1 MKIPFLTI
9 TQPIGTFY
17 MTSMKA
23 SELIKI
29 VKVIPRSES
38 NDGVQRDL
46 SIKRVSDLANYCH
59 ETDAAFPTAII
70 ISVMSDSNII
80 IDEKLHLLDI
90 DENEYVGNVIDG
102 QHRLAGL
109 MKSGK
114 ADDFELPVVFMFDLT
129 VEEEAY
135 VFSVINSKQTTVS
148 SSLIFDLF
156 GLSSARSP
164 QRTAH
169 EIARSLNMRKDSPFH
184 ERLKMLGKK
193 DGNQEN
199 ATLSQGT
206 FVKVLLS
213 LICTPEEMELRPMLE
228 GLDLAP
234 KSRMPFRRYY
244 ILRRDDIILKVLM
257 NCFNAVK
264 EVFPDYWDNP
274 NDNILWKS
282 TGFGGI
288 IKSLNELII
297 LGIKDKTLTKEFFE
311 QCFKRLKSYLDNE
324 KIPLTSESFPGGGEQ
339 QQRRLADYIRKA
351 NGILK

>member
-1 MKIPFLTI
+1 MRIPFLTI

-17 MTSMKA
+17 MTSIKA

-46 SIKRVSDLANYCH
+46 SVKRVSELANFCH

-70 ISVMSDSNII
+70 VSVMSNSNIK
-80 IDEKLHLLDI
+80 IDETNRI
-90 DENEYVGNVIDG
+90 FEINENEYVGNVIDG

-114 ADDFELPVVFMFDLT
+114 AGDFELPVVFMFDLT
-129 VEEEAY
+129 IEEEAY

-156 GLSSARSP
+156 GLSSVRSP

-169 EIARSLNMRKDSPFH
+169 EIARSLNMRKDSPFYG
-184 ERLKMLGKK
+184 RLKMLGKK
-193 DGNQEN
+193 DENQEN
-199 ATLSQGT
+199 AILSQGT
-206 FVKVLLS
+206 FVKTLLS
-213 LICTPEEMELRPMLE
+213 IICTPKEMELRPMLE
-228 GLDLAP
+228 GLDLRP
-234 KSRMPFRRYY
+234 KQDMPFRRFY
-244 ILRRDDIILKVLM
+244 ILKRDDIILKVLM

-264 EVFPDYWDNP
+264 KVFHDYWESP
-274 NDNILWKS
+274 NTNILWKS

-288 IKSLNELII
+288 IKSLNYLIL
-297 LGIKDKTLTKEFFE
+297 LGIKNKTLTQEFFE
-311 QCFKRLKSYLDNE
+311 QCFERLKSYLEEINLS
-324 KIPLTSESFPGGGEQ
+324 LTSKDFPGGGEQ
-339 QQRRLADYIRKA
+339 QQRQLADLIKKA
-351 NGILK
+351 NEI

>member
-1 MKIPFLTI
+1 MKIPFLKI
-9 TQPIGTFY
+9 TQPIGSFY
-17 MTSMKA
+17 MTSIKA

-46 SIKRVSDLANYCH
+46 SVKRVSELADFCH
-59 ETDAAFPTAII
+59 DADAAFPTAII
-70 ISVMSDSNII
+70 ISVLSDSNIK
-80 IDEKLHLLDI
+80 IDEEHSEFEI
-90 DENEYVGNVIDG
+90 DENECVGNVIDG

-114 ADDFELPVVFMFDLT
+114 ADEFELPVVFMFNLT
-129 VEEEAY
+129 IEEEAY

-156 GLSSARSP
+156 GLSSVRSP

-169 EIARSLNMRKDSPFH
+169 EIARSLNMRKDSPFY

-193 DGNQEN
+193 EENQEN

-206 FVKVLLS
+206 FVKTLLA
-213 LICTPEEMELRPMLE
+213 LICTPKEMELRPMLE
-228 GLDLAP
+228 GLELDP
-234 KSRMPFRRYY
+234 KIDMPFRRFY
-244 ILRRDDIILKVLM
+244 ILKRDDMILKVLM

-264 EVFPDYWDNP
+264 DVFPEYWRSP
-274 NDNILWKS
+274 NNNILWKS

-288 IKSLNELII
+288 IKSLNDLIL
-297 LGIKDKTLTKEFFE
+297 LGIKDKTLTKDFFV
-311 QCFKRLKSYLDNE
+311 QCFKRLKSYLDQE
-324 KIPLTSESFPGGGEQ
+324 KISLTSESFPGGGEQ
-339 QQRRLADYIRKA
+339 QQRRLADFIRKA
-351 NGILK
+351 NGI

>member
-1 MKIPFLTI
+1 MKIPFLKI
-9 TQPIGTFY
+9 TQPIGSFY
-17 MTSMKA
+17 MTSIKA

-46 SIKRVSDLANYCH
+46 SVKRVSELADFCH
-59 ETDAAFPTAII
+59 DSDAAFPTAII
-70 ISVMSDSNII
+70 ISVLSDSNIK
-80 IDEKLHLLDI
+80 IDEEHSEFEI
-90 DENEYVGNVIDG
+90 DENECVGNVIDG

-114 ADDFELPVVFMFDLT
+114 ADEFELPVVFMFNLT
-129 VEEEAY
+129 IEEEAY

-156 GLSSARSP
+156 GLSSVRSP

-169 EIARSLNMRKDSPFH
+169 EIARSLNMRKDSPFY

-193 DGNQEN
+193 EENQEN

-206 FVKVLLS
+206 FVKTLLA
-213 LICTPEEMELRPMLE
+213 LICTPKEMELRPMLE
-228 GLDLAP
+228 GLELDP
-234 KSRMPFRRYY
+234 KIDMPFRRFY
-244 ILRRDDIILKVLM
+244 ILKRDDMILKVLM

-264 EVFPDYWDNP
+264 DVFPEYWRSP
-274 NDNILWKS
+274 NNNILWKS

-288 IKSLNELII
+288 IKSLNDLIL
-297 LGIKDKTLTKEFFE
+297 LGIKDKTLTKDFL
-311 QCFKRLKSYLDNE
+311 CNVLN
-324 KIPLTSESFPGGGEQ
+324 
-339 QQRRLADYIRKA
+339 A
-351 NGILK
+351 

>member
-1 MKIPFLTI
+1 MKIPFLKI
-9 TQPIGTFY
+9 TQPIGSFY
-17 MTSMKA
+17 MTSIKA

-46 SIKRVSDLANYCH
+46 SVKRVSELADFCH
-59 ETDAAFPTAII
+59 DSDAAFPTAII
-70 ISVMSDSNII
+70 ISVLSDSNIK
-80 IDEKLHLLDI
+80 IDEEHCEFEI
-90 DENEYVGNVIDG
+90 DENECVGNVIDG

-114 ADDFELPVVFMFDLT
+114 ADEFELPVVFMFNLT
-129 VEEEAY
+129 IEEEAY

-156 GLSSARSP
+156 GLSSVRSP

-169 EIARSLNMRKDSPFH
+169 EIARSLNMRKDSPFY

-193 DGNQEN
+193 EENQEN

-206 FVKVLLS
+206 FVKTLLS
-213 LICTPEEMELRPMLE
+213 LICTPKEMELRPMLE
-228 GLDLAP
+228 GLELEP
-234 KSRMPFRRYY
+234 KIDMPFRRFY
-244 ILRRDDIILKVLM
+244 ILKRDDMILKVLM

-264 EVFPDYWDNP
+264 DVFPEYWRSP
-274 NDNILWKS
+274 NNNILWKS

-288 IKSLNELII
+288 IKSLNDLIL
-297 LGIKDKTLTKEFFE
+297 LGIKDKTLTKDFFV
-311 QCFKRLKSYLDNE
+311 QCFKCLKSYLDQE
-324 KIPLTSESFPGGGEQ
+324 KIYLTSEFFPGGGEQ
-339 QQRRLADYIRKA
+339 QQRRLADFIRKA
-351 NGILK
+351 NEI

>member
-1 MKIPFLTI
+1 MRIPFLTI

-17 MTSMKA
+17 MTSIKA

-46 SIKRVSDLANYCH
+46 SVKRVSELAHFCQ

-70 ISVMSDSNII
+70 VSVMPNSNIK
-80 IDEKLHLLDI
+80 IDEKDNKFDI
-90 DENEYVGNVIDG
+90 AENEYVGNVIDG

-109 MKSGK
+109 MKSGR

-129 VEEEAY
+129 IEEEAY

-156 GLSSARSP
+156 GLSSVRSP

-169 EIARSLNMRKDSPFH
+169 EIARSLNMRKDSPFYD
-184 ERLKMLGKK
+184 RLKMLGKK
-193 DGNQEN
+193 DESQGN

-206 FVKVLLS
+206 FVKTLLS
-213 LICTPEEMELRPMLE
+213 IICTPKEMELRPMLE

-234 KSRMPFRRYY
+234 KNGMPFRRFY
-244 ILRRDDIILKVLM
+244 ILKRDDIILKVLM
-257 NCFNAVK
+257 NCFNAAK
-264 EVFPDYWDNP
+264 EVFPDYWEKP
-274 NDNILWKS
+274 NTNILWKS

-288 IKSLNELII
+288 IKSLNGLIL
-297 LGIKDKTLTKEFFE
+297 LGIKEKTLTQDFFE
-311 QCFKRLKSYLDNE
+311 QCFKRLKSSVDDN
-324 KIPLTSESFPGGGEQ
+324 KISLTSDHFPGGGEQ
-339 QQRRLADYIRKA
+339 QQRKLADLIKKA
-351 NGILK
+351 NGIA

>member
-1 MKIPFLTI
+1 MKIPFLKI
-9 TQPIGTFY
+9 TQPIGSFY
-17 MTSMKA
+17 MTSIKA

-29 VKVIPRSES
+29 VRVIPRSES

-46 SIKRVSDLANYCH
+46 SVKRVSELADFCNDS
-59 ETDAAFPTAII
+59 DAAFPTAII
-70 ISVMSDSNII
+70 ISVVSDCNIK
-80 IDEKLHLLDI
+80 IDEECREFEI

-129 VEEEAY
+129 LEEEAY

-169 EIARSLNMRKDSPFH
+169 EIARALNMRKDSPFY

-193 DGNQEN
+193 EENQEN

-206 FVKVLLS
+206 FVKTLLS
-213 LICTPEEMELRPMLE
+213 LICTPGEIELRPMLG

-234 KSRMPFRRYY
+234 KKNMPFRRFY
-244 ILRRDDIILKVLM
+244 ILKRDDIILKVLM

-264 EVFPDYWDNP
+264 EVFPDHWANP
-274 NDNILWKS
+274 NNNILWKS

-288 IKSLNELII
+288 IKSLNDLIM
-297 LGIKDKTLTKEFFE
+297 LGIKDKKLTKDFFVD
-311 QCFKRLKSYLDNE
+311 CFNNLNSYLE
-324 KIPLTSESFPGGGEQ
+324 QEGRSLTSEFFPGGGEQ
-339 QQRRLADYIRKA
+339 QQRKLADFIRKA
-351 NGILK
+351 NGI